1 MSKTKSEASSA
12 AAAMQTIASDGYLA
26 FIEWPVFLTNR
37 LKQVEQ
43 HLTVTA
49 GHDTP
54 AQAAA
59 PTLPMQAAADGLST
73 QSQPSLPTA
82 PASPAASVPS
92 LAAVLAD
99 QGATTPAATDGAE
112 GDLLRLLDAFT
123 MQGEEE

>member
-59 PTLPMQAAADGLST
+59 PTQPVLEATSSL
-73 QSQPSLPTA
+73 QPSLPVA
-82 PASPAASVPS
+82 PVPSAASVPS

-99 QGATTPAATDGAE
+99 QSTTAPATTDGAE

>member
-1 MSKTKSEASSA
+1 MSKTKGEASSA

-54 AQAAA
+54 AQTAA
-59 PTLPMQAAADGLST
+59 PTLPIQAAAFLIMRGGEGQNVTLTPTMPLWLSYFR
-73 QSQPSLPTA
+73 
-82 PASPAASVPS
+82 SVEFRPFS
-92 LAAVLAD
+92 KRAREV
-99 QGATTPAATDGAE
+99 PK
-112 GDLLRLLDAFT
+112 
-123 MQGEEE
+123 